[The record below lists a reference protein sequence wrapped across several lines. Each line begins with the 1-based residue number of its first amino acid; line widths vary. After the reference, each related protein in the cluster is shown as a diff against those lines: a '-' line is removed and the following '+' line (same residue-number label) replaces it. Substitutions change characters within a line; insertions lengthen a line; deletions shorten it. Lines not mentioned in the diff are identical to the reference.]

1 MDTLMNTSTVSS
13 LPEGIDSIIYDLDGT
28 LWDSVE
34 QVTEGWNKVM
44 HSFPKTKSINL
55 TVPELRLLFGKTL
68 DDIGHILLDGLVPDE
83 EQAEIM
89 EACFPAEEEA
99 IDANPPLPYEGL
111 EDSFK
116 ILSEKYKL
124 FIVSNCQ
131 AGYIECFLRNTGL
144 GKYITDHVCPGD
156 TGNAKAANIRY
167 IIEKHNLASAIYVG
181 DITSDFIATKEAGI
195 PFVHAAY
202 GFGEVENPDAVIHC
216 PMDLTRILP

>member
-1 MDTLMNTSTVSS
+1 MTNITAPS

-28 LWDSVE
+28 LWDSVA
-34 QVTEGWNKVM
+34 VVAEGWNKAF
-44 HSFPKTKSINL
+44 HSFPKSEFL
-55 TVPELRLLFGKTL
+55 TVDDTILRKLFGLTMT
-68 DDIGHILLDGLVPDE
+68 DIGHILLDGHVPVE
-83 EQAEIM
+83 EQAEIL
-89 EACFPAEEEA
+89 EACYPAEEEA
-99 IDANPPLPYEGL
+99 LDANPPSPYEGL
-111 EDSFK
+111 EESFR
-116 ILSEKYKL
+116 ILCEKKYKL

-167 IIEKHNLASAIYVG
+167 MIEKHQLASAIYVG
-181 DITSDFIATKEAGI
+181 DITADFIATKEAGI

-216 PMDLTRILP
+216 PMDLVKILP

>member
-1 MDTLMNTSTVSS
+1 MTDKTNTS
-13 LPEGIDSIIYDLDGT
+13 LPSEIDGIIYDLDGT

-34 QVTEGWNKVM
+34 QVTVGWNKAF
-44 HSFPKTKSINL
+44 HKFPETRFLNL
-55 TVPELRLLFGKTL
+55 TSEHLRGLFGKTL

-83 EQAEIM
+83 KQAAIM
-89 EACFPAEEEA
+89 DTCFPAEEEA
-99 IDANPPLPYEGL
+99 IDENPPEPYEGL
-111 EDSFK
+111 EESFK
-116 ILSEKYKL
+116 ILSKKYKL

-167 IIEKHNLASAIYVG
+167 TIEKHHLTSAIYVG
-181 DITSDFIATKEAGI
+181 DIEADYIATKEAGI

-202 GFGEVENPDAVIHC
+202 GFGPVENPDAVIHC